1 MLSQGKQLE
10 TWERE
15 EIQNPFIFISKIR
28 KDIPSDF
35 HKFLTGKL
43 CYLPQTLEDMEQWL
57 RGCEYATDMEQFGKN
72 DYWQHPAEFEKR
84 RKGDCDDHALWVW
97 RVLFE
102 MGNQDSEFV
111 IGKVGRE
118 LHAWVHYR
126 KNEEWLLIEATAKK
140 TPMIHLVQDVKS
152 RYIPFW
158 SVDGGGKSYLYGG
171 YVASLRKNLV

>member
-1 MLSQGKQLE
+1 MGKFLQRLCSPLIRWMLSQGKQLE

-84 RKGDCDDHALWVW
+84 RKGDCDT
-97 RVLFE
+97 
-102 MGNQDSEFV
+102 M
-111 IGKVGRE
+111 
-118 LHAWVHYR
+118 
-126 KNEEWLLIEATAKK
+126 
-140 TPMIHLVQDVKS
+140 
-152 RYIPFW
+152 RYGFGVFFI
-158 SVDGGGKSYLYGG
+158 YY
-171 YVASLRKNLV
+171 YY